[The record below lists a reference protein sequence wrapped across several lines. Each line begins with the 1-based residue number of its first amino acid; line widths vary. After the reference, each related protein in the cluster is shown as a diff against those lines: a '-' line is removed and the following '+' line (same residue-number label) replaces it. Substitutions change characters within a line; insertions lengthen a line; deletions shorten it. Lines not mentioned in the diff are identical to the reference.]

1 MLDLLLLAVLGLLF
15 FRGWLRGL
23 VREAVSLA
31 VIVVGTFLALRL
43 NGAVGGIIEGLLG
56 FSADVSRIIAGILI
70 FLVISIGAAL
80 TIRVAQLGM
89 RLLPGAT
96 TLNRVGGGLFSTGA
110 GLIVMTLVFSL
121 VAAINPSEGISEQI
135 DDSIIAGYL
144 TDEDALPQGVLG
156 VLAGDRILATT
167 IRLQGLFGEANALA
181 TSAVIN
187 LPETSPEDV
196 VVNNKAPD
204 RIADKTN
211 RLRVRSDVE
220 PLARAPR
227 VDEVALERA
236 REIAVSGRF
245 SLASSDGTTP
255 QERVDAAGLRFGGTV
270 EIVALGATA
279 ASIMDAI
286 EADESVHAIA
296 TGEHRRIGVGVV
308 KSVNGLVAVILLTS

>member
-23 VREAVSLA
+23 VREAVTLA

-56 FSADVSRIIAGILI
+56 FSADVSRIFGGILI
-70 FLVISIGAAL
+70 FLVISVGAAL

-96 TLNRVGGGLFSTGA
+96 TLNRVGGGLFSAGA
-110 GLIVMTLVFSL
+110 GLIVITLVFSV
-121 VAAINPSEGISEQI
+121 VAAINPSDGISERI

-156 VLAGDRILATT
+156 LLAGDRILATT

-181 TSAVIN
+181 TAAVVG
-187 LPETSPEDV
+187 LPETAEEDV

-204 RIADKTN
+204 RIADRTN
-211 RLRVRSDVE
+211 RVRVRRDVE

-227 VDEVALERA
+227 VDAVALERA
-236 REIAVSGRF
+236 RQIAISGQF
-245 SLASSDGTTP
+245 SLISPDGTSA
-255 QERVDAAGLRFGGTV
+255 QDRIDAAGLRFDGAV
-270 EIVALGATA
+270 EIVVLGATA
-279 ASIMDAI
+279 ASIMDAV
-286 EADESVHAIA
+286 EADEGTLSIA
-296 TGEHRRIGVGVV
+296 AGDHRRIGVGVV
-308 KSVNGLVAVILLTS
+308 RSVNGLVAVILLTF